1 MGYSSHG
8 QVVNRTGYLLQLLI
22 PSFIREISYG
32 NNINRLVVD
41 DDRHILYC
49 LYKHNM
55 IYGYYLGEYG
65 YFLLITL
72 IYRY

>member
-55 IYGYYLGEYG
+55 IYGYYQEI
-65 YFLLITL
+65 FLLEASQNIL
-72 IYRY
+72 FL